1 MILVVGATGA
11 LGGTVTRDLLS
22 RGYAVRVLVR
32 AGSEY
37 GELMEAGAQPVM
49 GDLKDPESLARAC
62 AGVKTVITT
71 ANSSARS
78 EPDTVD
84 TVDRRGNRALI
95 DAAAHAGC
103 EHFIFVSA
111 LGASA
116 ESPVDFFRAK
126 ADTERHL
133 ADSGM
138 DYTIVQPNI
147 FMEVWIGMMVAMPVQ
162 QGMPVTLIGRGDH
175 RHAMISQR
183 DVAAFVVAAVTN
195 PAARNTTLVIGG
207 PDALT
212 WTQVAERAESILGR
226 SLDIRYVA
234 PGEPLPGRPPVAGQF
249 GALFETY
256 ESVIDMSDATATY
269 GVRLTTI
276 DDFLRALLQP
286 LDA

>member
-1 MILVVGATGA
+1 M
-11 LGGTVTRDLLS
+11 
-22 RGYAVRVLVR
+22 
-32 AGSEY
+32 
-37 GELMEAGAQPVM
+37 ELGAQPVM

-62 AGVKTVITT
+62 AAVKTVITT

-95 DAAAHAGC
+95 DAAVHAGC

-111 LGASA
+111 LGASS

-138 DYTIVQPNI
+138 DYTILQPNI

-175 RHAMISQR
+175 RHAMISMR

-195 PAARNTTLVIGG
+195 PAARNTTLIIGG

-212 WTQVAERAESILGR
+212 WTQVVERAESILGR
-226 SLDIRYVA
+226 NLDVRYVA

-256 ESVIDMSDATATY
+256 ESVIDMNDATATY

-276 DDFLRALLQP
+276 DDFLRTMLQP